1 MTISQQRI
9 ITSQQR
15 VIISQQQAITNQQ
28 QIIKNQQQIIM
39 KLQQRIIHQQV
50 LQIMEV
56 QPLVILIKQMLYQ
69 KVHQRQLI
77 MMLLQQIQCIR

>member
-15 VIISQQQAITNQQ
+15 VIISQQQAITNR
-28 QIIKNQQQIIM
+28 QQIIM
-39 KLQQRIIHQQV
+39 ELQQRIIHQQV